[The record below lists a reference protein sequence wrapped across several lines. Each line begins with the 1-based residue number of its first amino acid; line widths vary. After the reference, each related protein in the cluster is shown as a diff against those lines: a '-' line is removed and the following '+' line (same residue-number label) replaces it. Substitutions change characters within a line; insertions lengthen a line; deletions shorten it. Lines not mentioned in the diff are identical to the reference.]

1 MKRLLKWL
9 GMLFLVLLVLGGAF
23 FVHVW
28 YFKPAKIEWFYT
40 RVFAQY
46 VFEDPELLSRLH
58 LLEGVGITF
67 HNDDLTDAS
76 PARQQELTA
85 QLRKDYDT
93 LRSYDHSGFAGQDK
107 LSYDILEYFLGEQV
121 KGEKWQWH
129 DFPVNQMFGVQS
141 SLPNFMA
148 DVHQVHSEGDANDY
162 VARLRKFPVKFA
174 QVLEGLKIRESK
186 GVIPP
191 RFVVEK
197 VLAQMRG
204 FVAGGAQKNPLYTTF
219 VEKLDK
225 LPAGTLDDATR
236 TRVLGDVEKAI
247 DEAVFPAYA
256 QLISYFEAL
265 EPKATSNDGA
275 WSLPDGDAYYAY
287 QVESNTTTTMTPD
300 QIHQLGL
307 AEVARIGGEMD
318 AILREAGY
326 VDGTIGARVR
336 QLAAAPEQLY
346 PDNDEGRKQILAD
359 YQRIIDE
366 VSAGLDP
373 YFAVRPKAGVQ
384 VKRVPEFSEKT
395 APGAYYEGPALD
407 GSRPGTFYAN
417 LRNVAEVPKMGM
429 RTLAYHEA
437 VPGHHFQIAIAQE
450 LKDLPIFR
458 RMVPFTAFAEGWA
471 LYAERLAWEAGFEKN
486 PMDNLGRLQAEMFR
500 AVRLVVDTGMHAKH
514 WTREQAIQYMSDNTG
529 MGDDEVTAEI
539 ERYLVN
545 PGQALA
551 YKVGMLK
558 ILELREKARAELGP
572 KFDLREFH
580 DQVLRNGSMPMEI
593 LERVV
598 NDWISEKRKT

>member
-204 FVAGGAQKNPLYTTF
+204 FVAGGARKNPLYTTF

-373 YFAVRPKAGVQ
+373 YFAVKPKAGVQ

-598 NDWISEKRKT
+598 NDWISEKRKS